1 MGACASQNSGSSVE
15 RQLTSVINRE
25 LNKDK
30 SHLSK
35 HKKILFLGSGG
46 CGKSTVFKQLR
57 QIHGDGFS
65 NKDKK
70 EFIKHI
76 HSQIINQMK
85 SALNVY
91 INYNL
96 RQQQREK
103 KENDDVSSYGDDDQY
118 IDELLIFDKITLESS
133 QITNMECADKILNY
147 TFNKKQNELDNDIID
162 AIKLLWNEPIIKEIY
177 NKRNITKIET
187 SSAHFWNKLDEI
199 KDESY
204 LPTHQDILLCR
215 LMTTGFLSIL

>member
-76 HSQIINQMK
+76 HSQIFNQMK